1 MSVNFTG
8 RCVIHARSAVCS
20 LVIGLLF
27 VSGAAFAA
35 ATQGGPI
42 PVPLPLFPANNWWN
56 TDVSAAP
63 VDPSSAAFITF
74 IGATKRPHP
83 DWGGDVGDGSIY
95 GFPFIIVDGSQTK
108 KTVTF
113 DTADESDGVDHLNMD
128 TPFPFYPIPDEAITM
143 FGWVEGGPAGNVQ
156 IDEDRHILIVDKTN
170 NTLYELYHVWYDSTS
185 TKWMAG
191 SGAFFDMNTNNRRTE
206 GWTSADASGM
216 AILPG
221 LVRYD
226 EVFGPNEITH
236 ALRVTVR
243 ASNGYVYP
251 GSHVAG
257 SNPSALPMGARLR
270 LKASKNISSYP
281 AEVQK
286 IYRAFKKY
294 GLIVADNGTDMY
306 VSGAYDTRWDMDVM
320 NTAFQGPM
328 GLTAGDFEVV
338 QLGWQPTVSFILTLP
353 AVMGANDAAS
363 ATLTAYNSN
372 YTVATGYT
380 GTVHFT
386 SSDGAATLPVNYT
399 FTGGD
404 AGTHTFTGGITLR
417 TAGGQTVTATDIAD
431 GTITNTRNVVVGPAT
446 PTGLVAT
453 ATTTT
458 SVNVSWNSSPSATQY
473 EIVRASSPSGY
484 VPLITTGLTNY
495 TDNSVTAGATYLYKV
510 RAIDSS
516 SRPSPFSAPDAATAI
531 LFTDDPVMA
540 TVTVIRAVH
549 VNELRQAVNAM
560 RSAAALGAMSFT
572 DPVVTVRASHMQELR
587 VALTQARS
595 ALSLPSIDYTD
606 TPLVPGTTVVKAV
619 HLQELRNGVK

>member
-1 MSVNFTG
+1 
-8 RCVIHARSAVCS
+8 
-20 LVIGLLF
+20 
-27 VSGAAFAA
+27 
-35 ATQGGPI
+35 
-42 PVPLPLFPANNWWN
+42 
-56 TDVSAAP
+56 
-63 VDPSSAAFITF
+63 
-74 IGATKRPHP
+74 
-83 DWGGDVGDGSIY
+83 
-95 GFPFIIVDGSQTK
+95 
-108 KTVTF
+108 
-113 DTADESDGVDHLNMD
+113 

-170 NTLYELYHVWYDSTS
+170 NTLYELYHVWHDGTQW
-185 TKWMAG
+185 TAG

-236 ALRVTVR
+236 AFRVTVR

-270 LKASKNISSYP
+270 LKESKNISSYP
-281 AEVQK
+281 AEVRK

-320 NTAFQGPM
+320 NTAFQGSM
-328 GLTAGDFEVV
+328 GLTADDFEVV
-338 QLGWQPTVSFILTLP
+338 QLGWQPAVSFILTLP

-372 YTVATGYT
+372 DTVATNYT

-386 SSDGAATLPVNYT
+386 SSDVTATLPVNYT

-446 PTGLVAT
+446 PTGLVAN

-495 TDNSVTAGATYLYKV
+495 TDTPVTAGATYLYKV
-510 RAIDSS
+510 RAIDAS
-516 SRPSPFSAPDAATAI
+516 SRSSPFSAPDAATTI
-531 LFTDDPVMA
+531 LFTDDPVTA

-549 VNELRQAVNAM
+549 VNELRQTVNAM

-587 VALTQARS
+587 VALTQART
-595 ALSLPSIDYTD
+595 ALSLPSLNYTE
-606 TPLVPGTTVVKAV
+606 TTLVPGTTVVKAV
-619 HLQELRNGVK
+619 HLQELRNGLK